1 MDRMSYTDWQK
12 LPSGWDWRREPDS
25 LRVIGLK
32 GTSKTDNLSLT
43 PRESSRA
50 QELYQGSLVSTKTT
64 SVSLGSTKTTS
75 VSLGSTKT
83 TLGSTK
89 TTLGSTGSVN
99 TTFGSTGSDNRTL
112 GLARCTSGCLRV
124 DGTIQTTSGLDG
136 TLKTTLGS
144 LERLQET
151 SRTLQT
157 AGGLLGRVKPTSE
170 ALGTT
175 KGTVSRFESTA
186 TTFGTT
192 PRMDR
197 TCHLTTALLGRMSGT
212 SRVTQR
218 TNKAA
223 HTPIIEHII
232 MVCGFKDDSVM
243 VECINKKQWTTLND
257 VISIGINEPN
267 TFHTVKSDGAT
278 FKARPLEVDIRMLKG
293 FLTFFK
299 RTADTEGRLL
309 DEDDVMN
316 TFTTTDFKHY
326 CRTMDYHTDMVAAG
340 SVSIPSFGT
349 LIADGVFHVAS
360 ALRPSL
366 VVPTALPLD
375 TKDNQEGAVSKMAR
389 AGVLHVESAPPSL
402 LVSAEGSKDKDV
414 ALDVEVNNGSS
425 NNCLFAESWLI
436 DGALNDMEEYELVF
450 EEEGMTAGSLSCS
463 LIADCSNI
471 EEEPLVLQRD
481 TSISKW
487 GAKYEVMHDG
497 FNVLQGGTIKHEAL
511 NVIENGEQMFVGY
524 NQRMLIA
531 VLDSARVFDPGG
543 QYNKMEKVNQN
554 IPVQQ

>member
-257 VISIGINEPN
+257 VVSIGINEPN

-278 FKARPLEVDIRMLKG
+278 FKARPLSGDIQMLEGDIRLLKG
-293 FLTFFK
+293 FLTYFK
-299 RTADTEGRLL
+299 RMTDTEARLL
-309 DEDDVMN
+309 DEDDVMD
-316 TFTTTDFKHY
+316 TFTASDFKRY
-326 CRTMDYHTDMVAAG
+326 CCTMDYHTDMVAAG
-340 SVSIPSFGT
+340 SVSIPSIAT
-349 LIADGVFHVAS
+349 LIADGVINVEP
-360 ALRPSL
+360 ALRPST
-366 VVPTALPLD
+366 VSTEVPSD
-375 TKDNQEGAVSKMAR
+375 TEQEKEDADIELEMT
-389 AGVLHVESAPPSL
+389 
-402 LVSAEGSKDKDV
+402 
-414 ALDVEVNNGSS
+414 
-425 NNCLFAESWLI
+425 
-436 DGALNDMEEYELVF
+436 LNDKSATETLFVKSWDHMLDDTEEYEVMF
-450 EEEGMTAGSLSCS
+450 EEEDATSSHLPCP
-463 LIADCSNI
+463 LIEDCSDVG
-471 EEEPLVLQRD
+471 EEELELQTVVSMKIMRL
-481 TSISKW
+481 W
-487 GAKYEVMHDG
+487 GARYDARMHG
-497 FNVLQGGTIKHEAL
+497 EFNVTQWGATKQKEHLSWIG
-511 NVIENGEQMFVGY
+511 NGENMFVVY
-524 NQRMLIA
+524 NLRMLIA
-531 VLDSARVFDPGG
+531 VFDSARVFDPGG
-543 QYNKMEKVNQN
+543 NTMNKE
-554 IPVQQ
+554 